1 MCTYR
6 RTVTYFLTVL
16 RLLKS
21 FVFGSTGTA
30 RCVRIC
36 LLAPQKYSYQQKVLQ
51 KYVCF
56 YAELRINYF
65 KLLGSMILI
74 LITNDRTS
82 YYTLHLKSCFL
93 YEVIFAFYV
102 LTESL
107 FGISESCTE
116 YDRLGCL
123 YSERRQSFRRNLE
136 VPFISRE
143 VRLIL
148 HCFTLVETTTRHSA
162 SRRLSSRL
170 RQEIPGINSLHMPVS
185 LLVLIENFYS
195 A

>member
-36 LLAPQKYSYQQKVLQ
+36 LFAPQKYSYQQKVLQ

-82 YYTLHLKSCFL
+82 YYSLHLKSCFL

-107 FGISESCTE
+107 FGIS
-116 YDRLGCL
+116 Y
-123 YSERRQSFRRNLE
+123 QN
-136 VPFISRE
+136 
-143 VRLIL
+143 
-148 HCFTLVETTTRHSA
+148 
-162 SRRLSSRL
+162 
-170 RQEIPGINSLHMPVS
+170 
-185 LLVLIENFYS
+185 LVLNTIDWVVCTQNADRVFAEIWKCRS
-195 A
+195 